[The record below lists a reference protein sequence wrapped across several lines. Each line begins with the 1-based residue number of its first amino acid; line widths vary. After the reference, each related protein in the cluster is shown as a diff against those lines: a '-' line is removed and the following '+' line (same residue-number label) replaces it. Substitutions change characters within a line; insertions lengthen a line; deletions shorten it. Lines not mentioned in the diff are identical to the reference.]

1 MHHFTELMSVI
12 CFIFMLYLCTRFEY
26 IKIVKNDNNGYG
38 RIICVYISL
47 YNKKKR
53 LFFDKR
59 KRDLFGIFCLYY
71 QFDDE
76 YDGANGADIFNFG
89 LAVKPSK
96 RLYV

>member
-1 MHHFTELMSVI
+1 
-12 CFIFMLYLCTRFEY
+12 MLYLYTRFEY

-47 YNKKKR
+47 SNKKKKENNCSLIKGR
-53 LFFDKR
+53 EIYLVFF
-59 KRDLFGIFCLYY
+59 FCLYY

>member
-1 MHHFTELMSVI
+1 LDILNV
-12 CFIFMLYLCTRFEY
+12 FIFRCTT
-26 IKIVKNDNNGYG
+26 
-38 RIICVYISL
+38 
-47 YNKKKR
+47 KKQR

-59 KRDLFGIFCLYY
+59 KIFDFIVYY

-76 YDGANGADIFNFG
+76 ANGADIFNFG

>member
-1 MHHFTELMSVI
+1 MIKTDMDV
-12 CFIFMLYLCTRFEY
+12 LY
-26 IKIVKNDNNGYG
+26 
-38 RIICVYISL
+38 VYIFRCTT
-47 YNKKKR
+47 KKKR

-59 KRDLFGIFCLYY
+59 KRDLFCIFCLYY